1 MAKLELYNKSPIR
14 AFDNAANGGLKAGE
28 MGLVTSKKGVGKT
41 AVLVQFGI
49 DTLLNGKQLVHVSFD
64 QVSSNVIEWYD
75 TIVQEI
81 VKNKISDEDK
91 EVIMRNRTI
100 LNFNQDNFNLEKV
113 VNTLNALKAGGIGVA
128 GVVIDGVDFAKAKE
142 SDIQAVASYAKATKT
157 KVWVSSTAEGTKLSE
172 QAPKAILPYF
182 SFVVHLEPSKSNGTS
197 VKILKAGKAEN
208 VETTLR
214 LDSKNSLILSK

>member
-14 AFDNAANGGLKAGE
+14 AFDNAVNGGLKAGE

-157 KVWVSSTAEGTKLSE
+157 KVWVSATAEGSKLSE

-197 VKILKAGKAEN
+197 VKVLKAGKAEN

>member
-14 AFDNAANGGLKAGE
+14 AFDNAANGGLKPGE

-157 KVWVSSTAEGTKLSE
+157 KVWVSATAEGSKLSE

-197 VKILKAGKAEN
+197 VKVLKAGKQEN
-208 VETTLR
+208 VDTTLR

>member
-182 SFVVHLEPSKSNGTS
+182 SFVVHLEPSKTNGTS

>member
-157 KVWVSSTAEGTKLSE
+157 KVWVSATAEGSKLSE

>member
-81 VKNKISDEDK
+81 VKNKISDEYK

-157 KVWVSSTAEGTKLSE
+157 KVWVSATAEGSKLSE

-197 VKILKAGKAEN
+197 VKVLKAGKQEN
-208 VETTLR
+208 VDTTLR

>member
-157 KVWVSSTAEGTKLSE
+157 KVWVSATAEGSKLSE

-197 VKILKAGKAEN
+197 VKVLKAGKAEN

>member
-197 VKILKAGKAEN
+197 VKVLKAGKQEN
-208 VETTLR
+208 VDTTLR

>member
-1 MAKLELYNKSPIR
+1 
-14 AFDNAANGGLKAGE
+14 
-28 MGLVTSKKGVGKT
+28 
-41 AVLVQFGI
+41 
-49 DTLLNGKQLVHVSFD
+49 
-64 QVSSNVIEWYD
+64 
-75 TIVQEI
+75 
-81 VKNKISDEDK
+81 
-91 EVIMRNRTI
+91 MRNRTI

-157 KVWVSSTAEGTKLSE
+157 KVWVSATAEGSKLSE

-197 VKILKAGKAEN
+197 VMVLKAGKQEN
-208 VETTLR
+208 VDTTLR

>member
-142 SDIQAVASYAKATKT
+142 SDIQAVASYAKATKA
-157 KVWVSSTAEGTKLSE
+157 KVWMSATSDGETLSE
-172 QAPKAILPYF
+172 QAPKALLPYF
-182 SFVVHLEPSKSNGTS
+182 TDVVHLSASKTKGTE
-197 VKILKAGKAEN
+197 VKILKAGSKPVDESA
-208 VETTLR
+208 LK
-214 LDSKNSLILSK
+214 LDPKSYLILAK

>member
-1 MAKLELYNKSPIR
+1 M
-14 AFDNAANGGLKAGE
+14 
-28 MGLVTSKKGVGKT
+28 
-41 AVLVQFGI
+41 
-49 DTLLNGKQLVHVSFD
+49 
-64 QVSSNVIEWYD
+64 
-75 TIVQEI
+75 
-81 VKNKISDEDK
+81 
-91 EVIMRNRTI
+91 
-100 LNFNQDNFNLEKV
+100 
-113 VNTLNALKAGGIGVA
+113 
-128 GVVIDGVDFAKAKE
+128 VIDGVDFAKAKE

>member
-157 KVWVSSTAEGTKLSE
+157 KVWVSATAEGSKLSE

-197 VKILKAGKAEN
+197 VKVLKAGEQEN
-208 VETTLR
+208 VDTTLR

>member
-157 KVWVSSTAEGTKLSE
+157 KVWVSATAEGSKLSE

-197 VKILKAGKAEN
+197 VKVLKAGKQEN
-208 VETTLR
+208 VDTTLR

>member
-157 KVWVSSTAEGTKLSE
+157 KVWVSVTAEGSKLSE

-197 VKILKAGKAEN
+197 VKVLKAGKQEN
-208 VETTLR
+208 VDTTLR

>member
-128 GVVIDGVDFAKAKE
+128 GVVIDGGDFAKAKE

>member
-14 AFDNAANGGLKAGE
+14 AFDNVANGGLKAGE

-128 GVVIDGVDFAKAKE
+128 GVVIDGVDFGKVKE

-157 KVWVSSTAEGTKLSE
+157 KVWISATAESTKLAD
-172 QAPKAILPYF
+172 QAPKALLPYF

-197 VKILKAGKAEN
+197 LKILKAGKLEN
-208 VETTLR
+208 VESTLR

>member
-1 MAKLELYNKSPIR
+1 MAKLERYNKSPIR

-157 KVWVSSTAEGTKLSE
+157 KVWVSATAEGSKLSE

-197 VKILKAGKAEN
+197 VKVLKAGKQEN
-208 VETTLR
+208 VDTTLR

>member
-113 VNTLNALKAGGIGVA
+113 VNTLNALKAGGIGV
-128 GVVIDGVDFAKAKE
+128 GRGD
-142 SDIQAVASYAKATKT
+142 
-157 KVWVSSTAEGTKLSE
+157 
-172 QAPKAILPYF
+172 
-182 SFVVHLEPSKSNGTS
+182 
-197 VKILKAGKAEN
+197 
-208 VETTLR
+208 
-214 LDSKNSLILSK
+214 

>member
-157 KVWVSSTAEGTKLSE
+157 KVWVSATAEGSKLSE

-197 VKILKAGKAEN
+197 VKILKAGKQEN
-208 VETTLR
+208 VDTTLR

>member
-157 KVWVSSTAEGTKLSE
+157 KVWVSATAEGSKLSE

-197 VKILKAGKAEN
+197 VKVLKAGKQEN